1 MLDLHPQALP
11 RNVSA
16 APGLRHHTI
25 EARALEAVEPLL
37 GGRVIARV
45 GGEKDWL
52 LDALEETFKALAPLS
67 ERLGPQVVG
76 AFREDVEGDVPGRR
90 GLTQHSH
97 PLLGRMD
104 SLLEGSEV

>member
-16 APGLRHHTI
+16 TPGLRHHTI

-90 GLTQHSH
+90 GQGARKAAQA
-97 PLLGRMD
+97 P
-104 SLLEGSEV
+104 